1 MKFYYG
7 VLPAGH
13 PDIKLID
20 QRLRDNPPK
29 YIACDIETV
38 SLKDQ
43 TIIGMGIA
51 TEDGHAFYYDRQDLP
66 NHFIIPGP
74 TRKVWYNAPFDLSRE
89 GLGQWGSE
97 FVDLDNIDDAIIL
110 VRMMPGINNS
120 LEEASRLGHTN
131 ARSMKDILRQYKCK
145 TTLELNAIDPGI
157 VALKCCEDAL
167 ATMEIFLGLRKTV
180 NAEYYEAERRFQSIL
195 LKMSH
200 RGILLDHDRVVAI
213 DNELEEGL
221 AILQAAVDTMGFNPL
236 SSKQVI
242 AKLHSEGVFI
252 PYKSEFNKDVS
263 TDKETL
269 GKIDHIVAKTT
280 LMYRKYNRLH
290 STNVHRWLSQTRVY
304 SHFRM
309 DAVHGRTNSVN
320 ENVQNIPTGHK
331 PDDIRPRAGSV
342 RSVLVPDYVDPRTNT
357 RVGTK
362 FDLSQIELRI
372 LAKLSN
378 DKAMQA
384 IFDSPD
390 GDLHSETHQ
399 DTGLPSRTLAKNVNF
414 GMVYGGSPE
423 ILGQFTGIVD
433 LDIIRNIIAR
443 WREKF
448 PTAWGWIEDQRREG
462 LRTTEVETMY
472 GRKLNLLSSRA
483 NNDSDKHIEN
493 CAVNWPIAGTAAE
506 IFKRIG
512 NSLSS
517 WGIEDSDLVS
527 QVHDEFWLDGPH
539 HIPEDIEHIIPGIW
553 TPIEQTLV
561 ERYG

>member
-7 VLPAGH
+7 PLAAGH
-13 PDIKLID
+13 PDIPLIHQRLID
-20 QRLRDNPPK
+20 SPPK

-43 TIIGMGIA
+43 TIVGMGIA
-51 TEDGHAFYYDRQDLP
+51 TEDGHSFYYDATNLP
-66 NHFIIPGP
+66 MHFINSGS
-74 TRKVWYNAPFDLSRE
+74 TRKVWYNAPFDLARE
-89 GLGQWGSE
+89 GLGQISGSS
-97 FVDLDNIDDAIIL
+97 VDLDNIDDAIIL
-110 VRMMPGINNS
+110 VRMLPGVGNS
-120 LEEASRLGHTN
+120 LEEASRMGYTH
-131 ARSMKDILRQYKCK
+131 ARSMKDVLKEYKCK

-167 ATMEIFLGLRKTV
+167 ATMEIFLDLRKTV
-180 NAEYYEAERRFQSIL
+180 DAEYYEAERRFQSIL

-213 DNELEEGL
+213 DNELEAGL
-221 AILQAAVDTMGFNPL
+221 ATLQKTVDAMGFNPL

-252 PYKSEFNKDVS
+252 PYKNKYTREIS

-269 GKIDHIVAKTT
+269 AKIDHVVARLT

-331 PDDIRPRAGSV
+331 PDDIRPKAGSV
-342 RSVLVPDYVDPRTNT
+342 RSVLIPDYVDTNGH

-372 LAKLSN
+372 LARLSG
-378 DKAMQA
+378 DKAMQE
-384 IFDSPD
+384 IFNSPD
-390 GDLHSETHQ
+390 GDLHGETHQ

-423 ILGQFTGIVD
+423 ILGQFTGITD
-433 LDIIRNIIAR
+433 LDIIRNIITR
-443 WREKF
+443 WRTKF
-448 PTAWGWIEDQRREG
+448 PTAWGWIEDQRKEG
-462 LRTTEVETMY
+462 LRTTRVETMY

-483 NNDSDKHIEN
+483 SNDSDKHIGN

-512 NSLSS
+512 NSLST
-517 WGIEDSDLVS
+517 WGIPDSDLVS

-539 HIPEDIEHIIPGIW
+539 HLPKDIEHTIPNLW
-553 TPIEQTLV
+553 TPIEQTQV